1 MSKNRNYTLEAL
13 RIACM
18 CLITIIHFFSY
29 SDILNSNLNNSFR
42 VGFSILFSLSRCSV
56 NIFFI
61 ISGFFLCKKD
71 FSLNRIIKVYS
82 QMLFASIL
90 SFVICV
96 LLNIKEVDYL
106 DLLKTIMPLLTNHYW
121 FISVYII
128 VVIFSPAINLLIEK
142 EEYVRIRKGILVG
155 GGILTLYIT
164 LNPFIIGNTMIGGD
178 HSLLWALFCYFIGG
192 CISKYG
198 INVKK
203 EK

>member
-1 MSKNRNYTLEAL
+1 MTISYLSIIGGYMSKNRNYTLEAL

-71 FSLNRIIKVYS
+71 FSFNRIIKVYS

-106 DLLKTIMPLLTNHYW
+106 DILKTIMPLLTNHYW

-142 EEYVRIRKGILVG
+142 EKYVRIRKGILVG
-155 GGILTLYIT
+155 GGILT
-164 LNPFIIGNTMIGGD
+164 
-178 HSLLWALFCYFIGG
+178 
-192 CISKYG
+192 
-198 INVKK
+198 
-203 EK
+203 